1 MESCNE
7 SCHECAELIEKL
19 NKEFETLSN
28 EKDLYKSKLKEK
40 TDHILIMIKKE
51 YIKLNDIREKRE
63 KLYRAGDDIIK
74 SYNMYTNQEINIQ
87 RFIIELYGS
96 IQIY

>member
-7 SCHECAELIEKL
+7 SCHECVELIEKL

-40 TDHILIMIKKE
+40 NDLVIEMIKKE
-51 YIKLNDIREKRE
+51 YLKLNEIREKKDRIN
-63 KLYRAGDDIIK
+63 RVDDNMIK
-74 SYNMYTNQEINIQ
+74 EYNTLSFQENNVQ
-87 RFIIELYGS
+87 KFIIELCGC
-96 IQIY
+96 I

>member
-7 SCHECAELIEKL
+7 SCHECVELIEKL

-40 TDHILIMIKKE
+40 NDLVIEMIKKE
-51 YIKLNDIREKRE
+51 YLKLNEIRGKKDR
-63 KLYRAGDDIIK
+63 LNRVDDNIVK
-74 SYNMYTNQEINIQ
+74 EYNTLSFQENNIQ
-87 RFIIELYGS
+87 KFIIELCGC
-96 IQIY
+96 I

>member
-40 TDHILIMIKKE
+40 NDLVINMIKKE
-51 YIKLNDIREKRE
+51 YTNLNKMKEDRE
-63 KLYRAGDDIIK
+63 KLSKEDDNLVK
-74 SYNMYTNQEINIQ
+74 SYNMYTNQEHNLQ
-87 RFIIELYGS
+87 CFIIQLCGV
-96 IQIY
+96 I

>member
-7 SCHECAELIEKL
+7 SCHECVELIEKL

-40 TDHILIMIKKE
+40 NDLVIEMIKNE
-51 YIKLNDIREKRE
+51 YLKLNEIREKKDRIN
-63 KLYRAGDDIIK
+63 RVDDNMIK
-74 SYNMYTNQEINIQ
+74 EYNTLSFQENNVQ
-87 RFIIELYGS
+87 KFIIELCGC
-96 IQIY
+96 I

>member
-28 EKDLYKSKLKEK
+28 EKELYKSKLKEK
-40 TDHILIMIKKE
+40 NDHVINMIKNEYKKLLELRAERDNLHKE
-51 YIKLNDIREKRE
+51 
-63 KLYRAGDDIIK
+63 DDNLVK
-74 SYNMYTNQEINIQ
+74 SYNMYTNQEHNLQ
-87 RFIIELYGS
+87 CFIIQLCGV
-96 IQIY
+96 I

>member
-1 MESCNE
+1 ME

-40 TDHILIMIKKE
+40 NDLVIDMIKKE
-51 YIKLNDIREKRE
+51 YTKLLEIRAERDNLHKE
-63 KLYRAGDDIIK
+63 DDNLVK
-74 SYNMYTNQEINIQ
+74 SYNMYTNQMQSTQN
-87 RFIIELYGS
+87 FIIELIRS
-96 IQIY
+96 I

>member
-1 MESCNE
+1 ME
-7 SCHECAELIEKL
+7 SCHECCEIIEKL

-40 TDHILIMIKKE
+40 TDHIIDMINKE

-63 KLYRAGDDIIK
+63 KLYREDDNIIK
-74 SYNMYTNQEINIQ
+74 SYNMYTNQEHNIQ
-87 RFIIELYGS
+87 CFIIQLYGC
-96 IQIY
+96 I

>member
-28 EKDLYKSKLKEK
+28 EKELYKSKLKEK
-40 TDHILIMIKKE
+40 NDHVIDMIKKE
-51 YIKLNDIREKRE
+51 YKNLLEIRAERDKLRKE
-63 KLYRAGDDIIK
+63 DDNLVK
-74 SYNMYTNQEINIQ
+74 SYNMYTNQENNLQ
-87 RFIIELYGS
+87 CFIIQLCGV
-96 IQIY
+96 I

>member
-40 TDHILIMIKKE
+40 NDLVIDMIKKE
-51 YIKLNDIREKRE
+51 YTNLNKMKEDRE
-63 KLYRAGDDIIK
+63 KLSKEDDNLVK
-74 SYNMYTNQEINIQ
+74 SYNMYTNQIHSTQN
-87 RFIIELYGS
+87 FIIQLFGV
-96 IQIY
+96 I

>member
-1 MESCNE
+1 ME
-7 SCHECAELIEKL
+7 SCHECCEIIEKL

-40 TDHILIMIKKE
+40 TDHVIDMIKKE

-63 KLYRAGDDIIK
+63 KLYREDDNIIK
-74 SYNMYTNQEINIQ
+74 SYNMYTNQEHNIQ
-87 RFIIELYGS
+87 CFIIQLYGV
-96 IQIY
+96 I

>member
-7 SCHECAELIEKL
+7 SCHECCEIIEKL

-40 TDHILIMIKKE
+40 TDHVIDMIKKE

-63 KLYRAGDDIIK
+63 KLYREGDDIIK

-96 IQIY
+96 I